1 MQGATDLNRFVAPFL
16 LPMPS
21 LIDRFQAL
29 FRPKR
34 TEDQPA
40 VTIVPPPPRPMAQMR
55 LFAVEN
61 DRRSIITDCR
71 TMYRED
77 TRAKRIVRK
86 LAKDAVKGG
95 FTLAVEGPNA
105 DEAKRVADEMLD
117 RVGFWTHG
125 DDWVRMTLRD
135 GDSFFELGATTAGD
149 IVSVSRKPTLEMYR
163 WSDDFDQFYDPARAF
178 FWTEQ
183 PVMLNQPP
191 GDATFLAEW
200 QVIHARSEHDEG
212 SRYGT
217 PIFES
222 ARKAYKRMTEG
233 ELDIAIRRK
242 TRAGMKYIHALED
255 ASEAD
260 IEAYKAR
267 NKPTLNDPFAA
278 IADFFS
284 NKRTT
289 IQAIQGDA
297 NLADIADVMHH
308 INTFLI
314 ASSVPASLI
323 GYGHDLNRDVLEEQS
338 SEYDEDKE
346 SLSDWVA
353 EQIVIPLIERQWLLK
368 GIWPDGLTWSIEW
381 ASKKAL
387 TPAAFAEAAK
397 ALAALRATGLLAD
410 ESLIRLFARFVPDFD
425 AQTEIERLAALGL
438 DMPSR
443 VADNATGS

>member
-1 MQGATDLNRFVAPFL
+1 
-16 LPMPS
+16 
-21 LIDRFQAL
+21 
-29 FRPKR
+29 
-34 TEDQPA
+34 
-40 VTIVPPPPRPMAQMR
+40 MAQMR
-55 LFAVEN
+55 AFALEN
-61 DRRSIITDCR
+61 DRRSIINDCR

-86 LAKDAVKGG
+86 LARDAVKGG
-95 FTLAVEGPNA
+95 FTLVIDGPGA
-105 DEAKRVADEMLD
+105 DEARAVAEAMLE
-117 RVGFWTHG
+117 RVGWWTHG

-135 GDSFFELGATTAGD
+135 GDSFFELGAAANGD
-149 IVSVSRKPTLEMYR
+149 IVNVSRKPTLEMYR

-178 FWTEQ
+178 YWTEQ
-183 PVMLNQPP
+183 PVIMNRPP
-191 GDATFLAEW
+191 ADATFLAEW

-267 NKPTLNDPFAA
+267 NRATLNEPFAA

-284 NKRTT
+284 NKRTSIT
-289 IQAIQGDA
+289 AIQGDA
-297 NLADIADVMHH
+297 QLADIADVMHH

-314 ASSVPASLI
+314 SSPVPASLI
-323 GYGHDLNRDVLEEQS
+323 GYGQDLNRDVLDEQS
-338 SEYDEDKE
+338 SEYDDEKE

-353 EQIVIPLIERQWLLK
+353 EQIVGPLIERQWLLK

-387 TPAAFAEAAK
+387 TPEAFAEAAR
-397 ALAALRATGLLAD
+397 ALAALRATGIFAD
-410 ESLIRLFARFVPDFD
+410 ETLIRLFGRFVPDFD
-425 AQTEIERLAALGL
+425 TQAEIDRLAELGL
-438 DMPSR
+438 DMASR
-443 VADNATGS
+443 VAGNAEA